1 MATIT
6 PQPRPRSIP
15 GSRISRRKQAYHSP
29 VTKLMPWA
37 TTNRRGEAPS
47 RARVLQGASVSTQP
61 IRAPTGNPPRPIG
74 DRPAR
79 SRRAREPAHEA
90 FHGSITARSPS
101 TNPPCETSFRNR
113 WAPTGSA
120 VGLAHVRYAT
130 PRWRFAPAACLGQ
143 HWGGRASSPSGPV
156 RSRIVLGVSGD
167 TRGHAGPREGRN
179 PIRRD
184 LRLRARPCSGP
195 RCLPG
200 LAHAPRN
207 KRVHSRA
214 GFRSS

>member
-143 HWGGRASSPSGPV
+143 HWGGRASSPS
-156 RSRIVLGVSGD
+156 R
-167 TRGHAGPREGRN
+167 PREVEDCL
-179 PIRRD
+179 RRIWRHPRPRRTQGGPKPYSQGSSPTRSTVFWSS
-184 LRLRARPCSGP
+184 LPAWSRARTT
-195 RCLPG
+195 
-200 LAHAPRN
+200 
-207 KRVHSRA
+207 K
-214 GFRSS
+214 